1 MTIVTILLPFG
12 WVQHFV
18 SPISLSLSFSLHL
31 SYFFLLLFFCSFHRL
46 HSQLSSFVNLPTT
59 YNTKRVVHIKTTRTS
74 TNTDLKNKKK
84 KCKKVLLYSPSSETI
99 EVKKK
104 IKMEEYPYSN
114 PITINWKE
122 NRVGDFFLQH
132 SHLICF
138 FYYYLLLGCIYSL
151 LLVSLYSD
159 PKDFFSFYYL
169 HFISIGD
176 SGWQAF
182 MFIFRSSFINTLH
195 RTTKSNYLQIW
206 FWFSWEP
213 RGIFQPN

>member
-1 MTIVTILLPFG
+1 MRRPHKNNKNINKYRFKKQKKNVKK
-12 WVQHFV
+12 
-18 SPISLSLSFSLHL
+18 
-31 SYFFLLLFFCSFHRL
+31 SYFIRPHRRLLKL
-46 HSQLSSFVNLPTT
+46 
-59 YNTKRVVHIKTTRTS
+59 
-74 TNTDLKNKKK
+74 
-84 KCKKVLLYSPSSETI
+84 
-99 EVKKK
+99 KKK

-159 PKDFFSFYYL
+159 PQDFFSFYYL